1 MNTDTSA
8 ITTPI
13 VDDADEAPMLPELS
27 EQFSVHD
34 EGSANWVI
42 RQIIERRAY
51 AKRCA
56 VWCDREQA
64 RAQREEEFFLF
75 RYGQQLR
82 DFARTK
88 IAENG
93 GCRKSMNLPA
103 GTLAFRKAPSRI
115 VVDDEAAVIA
125 WAKLH
130 QPELVTIVE
139 HLSKS
144 GLNRMVETTGELPDA
159 GVHIEA
165 EREDFYIK

>member
-1 MNTDTSA
+1 MNTDKTA
-8 ITTPI
+8 IAVPI
-13 VDDADEAPMLPELS
+13 ADDADDVPMLPEIS

-34 EGSANWVI
+34 ESSANWVI

-56 VWCDREQA
+56 EWCEREQSRA
-64 RAQREEEFFLF
+64 RHEEEFFLF
-75 RYGQQLR
+75 RYGQQLLE
-82 DFARTK
+82 FARQK
-88 IAENG
+88 IAAQG
-93 GCRKSMNLPA
+93 GRRKSVNLPA

-125 WAKLH
+125 WAKLN
-130 QPELVTIVE
+130 QPELVTVVE

-144 GLNRMVETTGELPDA
+144 ALNRMVETTGELPDT

-165 EREDFYIK
+165 EREDFYIR